1 MNIMDIRRTNNRGA
15 RGTTSTVLTGICLDL
30 FEKSDG
36 FCEGVDC
43 DTEVVPGL
51 NLRLIID
58 TLVASEQQTISAKK
72 FFGD

>member
-58 TLVASEQQTISAKK
+58 TLVASEQQTINAKK